1 MKSKFIIKLFI
12 FIFTPLSIKATE
24 RVRLKTQFLFP
35 SKMMESI
42 GILKVLNRINTF
54 SGNNIKFRIY
64 EPNSIVPSFELWE
77 AVGREQLQAAITL
90 PGILA
95 MKIPANTFFAD
106 IPFGPNFIEF
116 NVWMEFGG
124 GRELKNKIYGKKGI
138 VSIDCWGLP
147 PETAGWYKKEFDTI
161 EELIGMKIRFMG
173 IGSKVYNKFGI
184 NTVSLSSKDLLPEF
198 KKGNIDT
205 AEFIRPD
212 ADLNQ
217 RLFDAVKFNY
227 FPGWH
232 SQNNVGELIIN
243 QNIWQKL
250 SPNHQMIIKH
260 VCEANYL
267 NSYVSMNFN
276 QIKPMNELKRKG
288 VKFRNL
294 NNKVLKNLKKAWKEV
309 VQEESKKDPLFAE
322 VYSAYQKFSDQ
333 HTIWGEKGYLK

>member
-1 MKSKFIIKLFI
+1 
-12 FIFTPLSIKATE
+12 
-24 RVRLKTQFLFP
+24 
-35 SKMMESI
+35 ME
-42 GILKVLNRINTF
+42 
-54 SGNNIKFRIY
+54 Y
-64 EPNSIVPSFELWE
+64 
-77 AVGREQLQAAITL
+77 
-90 PGILA
+90 
-95 MKIPANTFFAD
+95 
-106 IPFGPNFIEF
+106 
-116 NVWMEFGG
+116 GG

-161 EELIGMKIRFMG
+161 EELKGMKIRFMG

-184 NTVSLSSKDLLPEF
+184 NTVSLSSKDLLPEL
-198 KKGNIDT
+198 KKGNIDA

-243 QNIWQKL
+243 QNIWQNL
-250 SPNHQMIIKH
+250 SLNHQMIFKH
-260 VCEANYL
+260 VCDANYL

-276 QIKPMNELKRKG
+276 QIKPMNELKKKG

-294 NNKVLKNLKKAWKEV
+294 NNKVLINLKKAWKEV
-309 VQEESKKDPLFAE
+309 IQEESKKDPLFAE
-322 VYSAYQKFSDQ
+322 VYSAYQKFRDQ
-333 HTIWGEKGYLK
+333 YAIWGEKGYLK

>member
-1 MKSKFIIKLFI
+1 MKSKFIIKLIIFI
-12 FIFTPLSIKATE
+12 FIPLSIKATE

-54 SGNNIKFRIY
+54 SGNKIKFRIY
-64 EPNSIVPSFELWE
+64 EPNSIVPNFELWE

-106 IPFGPNFIEF
+106 IPFGPSFIEF
-116 NVWMEFGG
+116 NVWMEYGG

-161 EELIGMKIRFMG
+161 EELKGMKIRFMG

-184 NTVSLSSKDLLPEF
+184 NTVSLSSKDLLPEL
-198 KKGNIDT
+198 KKGNIDA

-260 VCEANYL
+260 VCEANDL

-276 QIKPMNELKRKG
+276 QIKPMFELKWKR

-294 NNKVLKNLKKAWKEV
+294 NNKFLINLKKAWKEV
-309 VQEESKKDPLFAE
+309 VQEESKKDLLFAK
-322 VYSAYQKFSDQ
+322 VYSAYQNFRNQ
-333 HTIWGEKGYLK
+333 YAIWGEKGYLK

>member
-1 MKSKFIIKLFI
+1 M
-12 FIFTPLSIKATE
+12 
-24 RVRLKTQFLFP
+24 
-35 SKMMESI
+35 
-42 GILKVLNRINTF
+42 
-54 SGNNIKFRIY
+54 
-64 EPNSIVPSFELWE
+64 
-77 AVGREQLQAAITL
+77 
-90 PGILA
+90 PGILS

-116 NVWMEFGG
+116 NVWMEYGG

-161 EELIGMKIRFMG
+161 EELKGMKIRFMG

-198 KKGNIDT
+198 KKGNIDA

-212 ADLNQ
+212 TDLNQ

-243 QNIWQKL
+243 QNIWQNL
-250 SPNHQMIIKH
+250 SLNHQMIFKH
-260 VCEANYL
+260 VCDANYL
-267 NSYVSMNFN
+267 NSYVSMNFS

-294 NNKVLKNLKKAWKEV
+294 NNKVLINLKKAWKEV
-309 VQEESKKDPLFAE
+309 IQEESKKDPLFAE
-322 VYSAYQKFSDQ
+322 VYSAYQKFRDQ
-333 HTIWGEKGYLK
+333 YAIWGEKGYLK